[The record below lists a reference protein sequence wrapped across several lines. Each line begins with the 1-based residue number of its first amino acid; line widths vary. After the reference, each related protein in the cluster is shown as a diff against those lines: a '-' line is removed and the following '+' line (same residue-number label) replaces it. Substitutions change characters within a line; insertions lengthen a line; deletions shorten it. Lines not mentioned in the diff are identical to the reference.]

1 MTIFPHNFIGSR
13 IQVNCFVTRVTRWVP
28 LVEHLSGVR
37 VTRSLVLCVIFCRSF
52 FVLLAIVLFVLRFT
66 DSDYPFGIFKLC
78 LTYSLTMAQKEIRF
92 GKLTHSNIPIVNLPS
107 HIESLRIYLPRSN
120 YERFL

>member
-1 MTIFPHNFIGSR
+1 VLF
-13 IQVNCFVTRVTRWVP
+13 
-28 LVEHLSGVR
+28 
-37 VTRSLVLCVIFCRSF
+37 VLCVC
-52 FVLLAIVLFVLRFT
+52 FVDRYLSLFLLAIVLFVLRFT

-92 GKLTHSNIPIVNLPS
+92 GELTHSNIPIVNLPS